1 MINEID
7 HIGIAVIDLDESI
20 KTFQKLFQFT
30 DVYREIVKDQK
41 VEIASFKV
49 GDVLIELT
57 QAISNDSPI
66 AKYIK
71 RKGEGIHHIAFKS
84 DDVNNE
90 LNRVEALGI
99 KLVDKVAKNGAH
111 NKLIAF
117 LHPKS
122 TNGVLTEF
130 CQDKE

>member
-1 MINEID
+1 LINEID